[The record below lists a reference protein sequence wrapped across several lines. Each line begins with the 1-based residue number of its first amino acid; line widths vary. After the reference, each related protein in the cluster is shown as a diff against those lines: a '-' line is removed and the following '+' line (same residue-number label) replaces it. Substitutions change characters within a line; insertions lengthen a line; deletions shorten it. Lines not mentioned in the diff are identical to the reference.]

1 MTKSNNNFNSKKSD
15 ATDISKPWD
24 KDNQAW
30 WDWYVSLADN
40 DVKKD
45 EIINADPLPDISIPT
60 DDEVISELAEPYH
73 LFDDQIDFFKTNG
86 FIKLKKVFSPGSV
99 LKLRA

>member
-1 MTKSNNNFNSKKSD
+1 MTVSRNKLNYNKSD

-40 DVKKD
+40 DDKKGPVIAA
-45 EIINADPLPDISIPT
+45 EPLPDVTIPT
-60 DDEVISELAEPYH
+60 DDEVVSELAETYP
-73 LFDDQIDFFKTNG
+73 
-86 FIKLKKVFSPGSV
+86 LKN
-99 LKLRA
+99 A

>member
-1 MTKSNNNFNSKKSD
+1 MKTPRDKINSKISD

-40 DVKKD
+40 DDKEN
-45 EIINADPLPDISIPT
+45 EIINADPLPDITLSLIH
-60 DDEVISELAEPYH
+60 I
-73 LFDDQIDFFKTNG
+73 
-86 FIKLKKVFSPGSV
+86 
-99 LKLRA
+99 

>member
-1 MTKSNNNFNSKKSD
+1 MTKSNNFNSKISD

-45 EIINADPLPDISIPT
+45 EIVNADPLPDISIPT
-60 DDEVISELAEPYH
+60 DDEVICDFQECICLFSTDKAASFIASE
-73 LFDDQIDFFKTNG
+73 NVG
-86 FIKLKKVFSPGSV
+86 
-99 LKLRA
+99 

>member
-1 MTKSNNNFNSKKSD
+1 MKLGNKHNTKKAD

-40 DVKKD
+40 DG
-45 EIINADPLPDISIPT
+45 EN
-60 DDEVISELAEPYH
+60 E
-73 LFDDQIDFFKTNG
+73 
-86 FIKLKKVFSPGSV
+86 KL
-99 LKLRA
+99 LR